1 MILAHLSDLHLGHRA
16 FGRVEGGR
24 NAREGDVVRAFHTAI
39 QEVVRLG
46 PDLVVMVGD
55 VFDRPD
61 PPSSAY
67 VALARGLEALRKG
80 LPDTPVVMVAGA
92 RDTPRRPGEPG
103 PLAALDSFPGV
114 EAASGTARSVTLRDG
129 ELHLLLLPYRSAL
142 RPPFPELRPDPDARW
157 NVLVAHARVD
167 EGGDAA
173 RGLSLDG
180 EPWDYVAL
188 GSRHVRTEVAPGIVY
203 AGSLERIG
211 TDPWDEVVEEKGFL
225 SYHLETRE
233 TNFHPV
239 PVRPVVSLA
248 PTPVRPTDLES
259 LNARIRE
266 VLEEVPGGIEG
277 KVVRLHLRAVPRSW
291 LGRLDREVLVR
302 ASGRALH
309 LALVVEEGEAVP
321 PVAES
326 LDERLRRHLS
336 ARLGEETRLVD
347 RLLRAAEPLLH
358 PGETSAGGPVGLELD
373 DVRGA
378 P

>member
-1 MILAHLSDLHLGHRA
+1 MILAHLSELHLGHRA

-24 NAREGDVVRAFHTAI
+24 NAREGDVVRAFHAAI

-46 PDLVVMVGD
+46 PDLVVMAGD

-103 PLAALDSFPGV
+103 PLAAIDSFPGV
-114 EAASGTARSVTLRDG
+114 EAASGTARSVSLMDG
-129 ELHLLLLPYRSAL
+129 ELHVLLLPYRSAL
-142 RPPFPELRPDPDARW
+142 RPPFPKLRPDPDARW
-157 NVLVAHARVD
+157 NVLVAHAEVGRSGR
-167 EGGDAA
+167 GGIVLD
-173 RGLSLDG
+173 RGA
-180 EPWDYVAL
+180 WDYVAL
-188 GSRHVRTEVAPGIVY
+188 GSRHVRTDVSEGVIY

-211 TDPWDEVVEEKGFL
+211 TDPWEEVVEEKGFVTWD
-225 SYHLETRE
+225 LETRR
-233 TNFHPV
+233 TAFHPV

-266 VLEEVPGGIEG
+266 VLDEVPGGIDG
-277 KVVRLHLRAVPRSW
+277 KVVRLHLRAVPRAW
-291 LGRLDREVLVR
+291 LGELDREVLVR
-302 ASGRALH
+302 SSGRALH
-309 LALVVEEGEAVP
+309 LALVVEESEVLP

-326 LDERLRRHLS
+326 LEERLRRHLS

-347 RLLRAAEPLLH
+347 RLLRAADPLLH
-358 PGETSAGGPVGLELD
+358 PRTDGPGVELELGD
-373 DVRGA
+373 APGA

>member
-114 EAASGTARSVTLRDG
+114 EAASGTARSVTLGDG

-142 RPPFPELRPDPDARW
+142 RAPFPELRPDPDARW
-157 NVLVAHARVD
+157 NVLVAHARVG
-167 EGGDAA
+167 EGGGTAH
-173 RGLSLDG
+173 GLSLDG
-180 EPWDYVAL
+180 QPWDYVAL

-211 TDPWDEVVEEKGFL
+211 TDPWEEVVEEKGFL
-225 SYHLETRE
+225 SYDLETRE
-233 TNFHPV
+233 TTFHPV

-266 VLEEVPGGIEG
+266 VLEEVPGGIDG

-309 LALVVEEGEAVP
+309 LALVVEEAEAVP

-326 LDERLRRHLS
+326 LEERLRRHLS

-358 PGETSAGGPVGLELD
+358 PGETPAGGPVGLELG

>member
-24 NAREGDVVRAFHTAI
+24 NAREGDVIRAFHAAI

-46 PDLVVMVGD
+46 PDVVVMAGD

-114 EAASGTARSVTLRDG
+114 EAASGTARSVSLLEG
-129 ELHLLLLPYRSAL
+129 ELHTLLLPYRSAL

-157 NVLVAHARVD
+157 NVLVAHAEITSEKRR
-167 EGGDAA
+167 E
-173 RGLSLDG
+173 RGLELDT
-180 EPWDYVAL
+180 EAWDYVAL
-188 GSRHVRTEVAPGIVY
+188 GSRHTRTEVAPGVIY

-211 TDPWDEVVEEKGFL
+211 TDPWDEVVDEKGFL
-225 SYHLETRE
+225 TYDLAARQAT
-233 TNFHPV
+233 FHTV

-266 VLEEVPGGIEG
+266 VLEEVPGGIDG

-291 LGRLDREVLVR
+291 LGALDREVLVR
-302 ASGRALH
+302 STRRALH
-309 LALVVEEGEAVP
+309 LALVVEEADATV

-326 LDERLRRHLS
+326 VEERIRRHLS

-347 RLLRAAEPLLH
+347 ALLRTATPLLY
-358 PGETSAGGPVGLELD
+358 PETVPPGGPRGLELD
-373 DVRGA
+373 DAVEG